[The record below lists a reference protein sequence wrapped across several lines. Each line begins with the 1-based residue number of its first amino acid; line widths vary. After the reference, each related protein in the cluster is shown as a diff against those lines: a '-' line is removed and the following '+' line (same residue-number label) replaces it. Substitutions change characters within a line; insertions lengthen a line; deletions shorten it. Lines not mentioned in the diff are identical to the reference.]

1 LVFVLASLPAHAQL
15 SPSSIPARGGLA
27 PTINATTREARQID
41 ALLSRMTLEEKLG
54 QLSQWS
60 GGLTL
65 TGPLAAAGSEDDIRK
80 GRVGSFLGISGT
92 EATLRLQHIAVDE
105 TRMHVP
111 LLFAFD
117 VIHGF
122 RTTFPIPLAEAA
134 TWDVGL
140 AERCARAAAKEAS
153 AYGIDWVFAPMV
165 DIARDPRW
173 GRVIEGAGEDP
184 YLGSAFAAARVR
196 GFQNGPRGEPSSV
209 LATAKHF
216 VAYGAA
222 EAGRD
227 YNPVDISERTLREVY
242 LPPFRAAVENGVA
255 SVMTA
260 FNEVDGVPM
269 HANAALVRDA
279 LRKRL
284 GFNGVVVSDYTGIKE
299 LMAHGVAADRAEA
312 GTLALEA
319 TIDVDMVSSIYLQD
333 LPALI
338 RSHQLPQK
346 LVDDAVRRVLRA
358 KQQLGLFDD
367 PYRFSDPAREQ
378 AQTLTPEA
386 RALAREAG
394 DKAIVLLKNEQVL
407 PLARDLGH
415 VLVVG
420 ALANSGRSSL
430 GAWSALGRAEDVVS
444 VLDGIR
450 GAVSQR
456 TRVMYARGAGAS
468 SDDRSGIA
476 EAVTQAKHADVVIAV
491 VGETNDQNGE
501 ARSRSRLGLP
511 GAQLELV
518 QQLMAA
524 GKPVVVVL
532 MNGRPLTLGALQ
544 DRAPAIVEAWA
555 LGVEMGHCV
564 ADVLFGAVNPSG
576 KLPVTFPRAVG
587 QEPLYYAH
595 KNSGRPPSATDPYT
609 SKYIDVPWTP
619 LYPFGYGLSYTS
631 FSYDAPRLSSERIG
645 PEDTLKVSVTVS
657 NTGKRAGEEIVQL
670 YLRDD
675 VASITRPVEQLRG
688 FTRVALQPG
697 ASRQVE
703 FSLDREDFAMLDANF
718 APVVEKGAFTVFVG
732 GNSRD
737 VQSAHFEVT
746 KSLRLKAA
754 PPATPKFMRGG
765 AAAPP
770 PPSAAA
776 AAAKPTA
783 VAGPAATAERTK
795 LAPRPSA
802 PTKPA
807 ADSTAQPAPA
817 APK

>member
-1 LVFVLASLPAHAQL
+1 LFLLTSLPVQAQS
-15 SPSSIPARGGLA
+15 SPSAIPARGGLA
-27 PTINATTREARQID
+27 PSTKPTAEEAQQIESLI
-41 ALLSRMTLEEKLG
+41 ARMTLEEKLG

-65 TGPLAAAGSEDDIRK
+65 TGPLAAAGSEEDIRK

-105 TRMHVP
+105 TRMHLP

-134 TWDVGL
+134 SWDVGL
-140 AERCARAAAKEAS
+140 AERCARAAANEAS
-153 AYGIDWVFAPMV
+153 ASGISWVFAPMV

-173 GRVIEGAGEDP
+173 GRVVEGAGEDP

-196 GFQNGPRGEPSSV
+196 GFQDGPVGEPSSV

-216 VAYGAA
+216 VAYGAV

-242 LPPFRAAVENGVA
+242 LPPFQAAVENGVG
-255 SVMTA
+255 SVMTS

-269 HANAALVRDA
+269 HANAGLVRDA

-284 GFNGVVVSDYTGIKE
+284 GFGGVVVSDYTGIKE

-312 GTLALEA
+312 GRLALEA
-319 TIDVDMVSSIYLQD
+319 TIDVDMVSSIYVQD

-346 LVDDAVRRVLRA
+346 LVDAAVRRVLRA
-358 KQQLGLFDD
+358 KQQLGLFKD
-367 PYRFSDPAREQ
+367 PYRFSDPAREK

-394 DKAIVLLKNEQVL
+394 DKAIVLLKNDKVL
-407 PLARDLGH
+407 PLARDLGR

-430 GAWSALGRAEDVVS
+430 GAWSALGRPEDVVS

-456 TRVMYARGAGAS
+456 TQVMYARGADAT

-476 EAVTQAKHADVVIAV
+476 EAVVQAKHADVVIAV

-501 ARSRSRLGLP
+501 ARSRSKLGLP

-524 GKPVVVVL
+524 GRPVVVVL
-532 MNGRPLTLGALQ
+532 MNGRPLTLGELQ
-544 DRAPAIVEAWA
+544 DAPAIVEAWA
-555 LGVEMGHCV
+555 LGVEMGHSV

-576 KLPVTFPRAVG
+576 KLPITFPRAVG

-619 LYPFGYGLSYTS
+619 LYPFGYGLSYTT
-631 FSYDAPRLSSERIG
+631 FTYDAPRLSSERIG
-645 PEDTLKVSVTVS
+645 PEDTLNVSVMVT

-675 VASITRPVEQLRG
+675 VASITRPVERLRG
-688 FTRVALQPG
+688 FARVALQPG
-697 ASRQVE
+697 ASQRVE
-703 FSLDREDFAMLDANF
+703 FSLDREDFAMLDAKL

-746 KSLRLKAA
+746 KSLQLKAP
-754 PPATPKFMRGG
+754 PPATPKFMRAG
-765 AAAPP
+765 AALQ
-770 PPSAAA
+770 PSAAA
-776 AAAKPTA
+776 APAKPAGVTGPAAKPA
-783 VAGPAATAERTK
+783 APAA
-795 LAPRPSA
+795 APK
-802 PTKPA
+802 KPA
-807 ADSTAQPAPA
+807 ADAASQPHAAAPA
-817 APK
+817 TPK

>member
-1 LVFVLASLPAHAQL
+1 MSGSSWRLSSRVCGLVFLLASLPAQAQL
-15 SPSSIPARGGLA
+15 SPNTKPSAE
-27 PTINATTREARQID
+27 EAQQLES
-41 ALLSRMTLEEKLG
+41 LLSRMTLEEKLG

-65 TGPLAAAGSEDDIRK
+65 TGPLAAAGSEEDIRK

-111 LLFAFD
+111 LLFGFD

-140 AERCARAAAKEAS
+140 AERCARAAANEAS
-153 AYGIDWVFAPMV
+153 AYGISWIFAPMV

-173 GRVIEGAGEDP
+173 GRIIEGAGEDP
-184 YLGSAFAAARVR
+184 YLGAAFAAARVR
-196 GFQNGPRGEPSSV
+196 GFQNGPTGEPSSV

-222 EAGRD
+222 DAGRD
-227 YNPVDISERTLREVY
+227 YNVVDISDRTLREVY
-242 LPPFRAAVENGVA
+242 LPPFQAAVENGVA
-255 SVMTA
+255 SVMTS

-269 HANAALVRDA
+269 HANAGLVRDT

-284 GFNGVVVSDYTGIKE
+284 GFNGVVISDYTGIKE
-299 LMAHGVAADRAEA
+299 LMAHGVAADRAAA
-312 GTLALEA
+312 GTLALKS
-319 TIDVDMVSSIYLQD
+319 TIDVDMVSSIYVQD

-358 KQQLGLFDD
+358 KQQLGLFKD
-367 PYRFSDPAREQ
+367 PYRFSDPARER

-407 PLARDLGH
+407 PLARDLGR

-420 ALANSGRSSL
+420 ALANSGRSAL
-430 GAWSALGRAEDVVS
+430 GAWSAVGRAEDVVS

-456 TRVMYARGAGAS
+456 TQVMYARGADAI

-476 EAVTQAKHADVVIAV
+476 EAVTQAKNADVVIAV

-501 ARSRSRLGLP
+501 ARSRSELGLP
-511 GAQLELV
+511 GAQQALV
-518 QQLMAA
+518 QQLLAA

-532 MNGRPLTLGALQ
+532 MNGRPLTLGELQ
-544 DRAPAIVEAWA
+544 ERAPAIVEAWA
-555 LGVEMGHCV
+555 LGVEMGHSV
-564 ADVLFGAVNPSG
+564 ADVLFGAVSPSG

-595 KNSGRPPSATDPYT
+595 KNTGRPPSATDPYT

-619 LYPFGYGLSYTS
+619 LYPFGYGLSYTT

-645 PEDTLKVSVTVS
+645 PEDTLQVSVTVT

-675 VASITRPVEQLRG
+675 VASFTRPVEQLRG
-688 FTRVALQPG
+688 FARVALQPG
-697 ASRQVE
+697 AAQHVE
-703 FSLDREDFAMLDANF
+703 FTLDREDFAMLGANF
-718 APVVEKGAFTVFVG
+718 APVIEPGTFTVFVG

-737 VQSAHFEVT
+737 VQSARFEIT
-746 KSLRLKAA
+746 KALQLKAA
-754 PPATPKFMRGG
+754 PPATPKFMRAG
-765 AAAPP
+765 AAAERR
-770 PPSAAA
+770 
-776 AAAKPTA
+776 
-783 VAGPAATAERTK
+783 VASTTS
-795 LAPRPSA
+795 APRPLAQPVSA
-802 PTKPA
+802 PPKPPATAPPNTPSATTK
-807 ADSTAQPAPA
+807 
-817 APK
+817 